1 MTNDKDNAKDGMT
14 IGDRTRLF
22 LLQWEIHN
30 ALRVQDPEGVEPD
43 GFIGSDFQK
52 LFEAQSALEWIGQ
65 AEDVVPAVVF
75 LASPDASWITGE
87 TLIVSG

>member
-1 MTNDKDNAKDGMT
+1 VNDGLPDGS
-14 IGDRTRLF
+14 RARLF
-22 LLQWEIHN
+22 QLRQEIHN
-30 ALRVQDPEGVEPD
+30 ALRVQHPEGVEPD

-52 LFEAQSALEWIGQ
+52 LFEAQSALERIGQ